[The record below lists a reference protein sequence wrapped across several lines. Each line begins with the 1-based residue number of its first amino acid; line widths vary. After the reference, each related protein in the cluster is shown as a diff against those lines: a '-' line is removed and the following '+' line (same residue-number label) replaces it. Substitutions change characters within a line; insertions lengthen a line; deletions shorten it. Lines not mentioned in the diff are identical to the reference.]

1 MIRSSKIPEK
11 GFFEIWYNPISP
23 IRKNGTFDTTFQKWG
38 MLSSVLW
45 SEKLWNS
52 KSWGMAG
59 TRIITRRITE
69 TEKINRKDAGW
80 MAPPQK

>member
-1 MIRSSKIPEK
+1 MMRSTKIPEK
-11 GFFEIWYNPISP
+11 AFFVIWYNPISP
-23 IRKNGTFDTTFQKWG
+23 IRTNGTFDTTFQKWG
-38 MLSSVLW
+38 MFSNVLW

-59 TRIITRRITE
+59 TRIITRRITQ
-69 TEKINRKDAGW
+69 TEKMNRKDAGW

>member
-1 MIRSSKIPEK
+1 MMRSSKIPEK
-11 GFFEIWYNPISP
+11 VFFEIWYNPTIP
-23 IRKNGTFDTTFQKWG
+23 IRTNGTFDTTFQKWG
-38 MLSSVLW
+38 MLSNVLW

-59 TRIITRRITE
+59 TRIITRRITQ
-69 TEKINRKDAGW
+69 TEKMNRKDAGW